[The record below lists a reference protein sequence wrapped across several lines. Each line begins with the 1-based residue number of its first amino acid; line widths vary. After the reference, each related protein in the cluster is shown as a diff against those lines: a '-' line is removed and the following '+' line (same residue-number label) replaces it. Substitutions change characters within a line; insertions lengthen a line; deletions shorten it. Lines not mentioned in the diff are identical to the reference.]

1 MSVEEIEAAITQLPR
16 EEQERL
22 AGWFEEFQAKLWDQ
36 QIEAD
41 IRAGKL
47 DRLARQAKQDFAD
60 GKCTP
65 L

>member
-1 MSVEEIEAAITQLPR
+1 MSVEEIEAAIVQLPR
-16 EEQERL
+16 EEQEQL
-22 AGWFEEFQAKLWDQ
+22 ASWFEEFQAKLWDE

-47 DRLARQAKQDFAD
+47 DRLAREAKQDFAD